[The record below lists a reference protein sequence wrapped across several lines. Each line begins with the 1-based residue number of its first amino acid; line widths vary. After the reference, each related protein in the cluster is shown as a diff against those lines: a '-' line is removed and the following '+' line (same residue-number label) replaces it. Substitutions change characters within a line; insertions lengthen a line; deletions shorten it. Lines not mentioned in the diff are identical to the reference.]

1 MPQIRCTMEIK
12 RDIYLSQ
19 LVNARQNG
27 FIKVVTGPRRCGK
40 SYLLKIL
47 FHNHLLSEGVDES
60 HIIEVDLE
68 DRANKELRAPDALL
82 AFVKSKIVDQQLY
95 FVILDEVQKKDYIPH
110 LTNGSTASSV
120 KMASCEHKHQKII
133 E

>member
-1 MPQIRCTMEIK
+1 MEIK
-12 RDIYLSQ
+12 RDIYLNQ

-40 SYLLKIL
+40 SYLLKSL

-68 DRANKELRAPDALL
+68 DRVNKELRDPDALL
-82 AFVKSKIVDQQLY
+82 AFVKSKIDDQR
-95 FVILDEVQKKDYIPH
+95 P
-110 LTNGSTASSV
+110 
-120 KMASCEHKHQKII
+120 
-133 E
+133 